1 MKIFYSLICQKG
13 KIYMYFWDVFLM
25 LWTLLGLGHDTKRK
39 ARDRT
44 LSIGSSRSTLVQSN
58 WRSQENPT
66 PSRPDPRDQEVN
78 GLREQIRLL
87 WREVQEGLNL
97 MERSNKRIRESK
109 EKKKKKAPSFF
120 TKLKNKSISGCLPY
134 LAPHLWQGNRARHAS
149 LPRWS
154 KSHHRGLCCS
164 KEGKR
169 WAW

>member
-1 MKIFYSLICQKG
+1 MKITYSLICQKG

-58 WRSQENPT
+58 WRSQDNPT
-66 PSRPDPRDQEVN
+66 PSRLDPRDQEVN

-87 WREVQEGLNL
+87 RREVQEGLNL

-109 EKKKKKAPSFF
+109 GKKKKKSPLLFSLNS
-120 TKLKNKSISGCLPY
+120 KIK
-134 LAPHLWQGNRARHAS
+134 AS
-149 LPRWS
+149 QATFPT
-154 KSHHRGLCCS
+154 
-164 KEGKR
+164 
-169 WAW
+169 